1 MSTASFNGE
10 TKFILEVL
18 IRYKLERSFVLA
30 FSMLSTQIPS
40 ENIQN
45 NDSIKEILLIL
56 W

>member
-1 MSTASFNGE
+1 MSTAYFNGE
-10 TKFILEVL
+10 TKFLQEVL
-18 IRYKLERSFVLA
+18 NPYKLEHSFVLA
-30 FSMLSTQIPS
+30 FSMLSTKIPS